1 MKELTKA
8 EEQVMRIL
16 WKLEEGIVKNIL
28 DIMPEPKPAYSTVST
43 VVRVLQ
49 TKGFIKHKAYGNS
62 HVYYPAIEEK
72 DYKNFAIDKIMDGF
86 FDNSYHDLVSFLVNE
101 KKMTANDVKE
111 MTKMV
116 EQLASKDKSK

>member
-16 WKLEEGIVKNIL
+16 WKLQEGIVKDIL
-28 DIMPEPKPAYSTVST
+28 DMMPEPKPAYSTVST

-62 HVYYPAIEEK
+62 HVYFPAIEEK
-72 DYKNFAIDKIMDGF
+72 DYKNFAIDKIIDGF

-101 KKMTANDVKE
+101 KKMTADDVRE

-116 EQLASKDKSK
+116 EQLAIKDKSK

>member
-16 WKLEEGIVKNIL
+16 WKLKEGIVKDIL
-28 DIMPEPKPAYSTVST
+28 DMMPEPKPAYSTVST

-62 HVYYPAIEEK
+62 HVYFPAIEEK
-72 DYKNFAIDKIMDGF
+72 EYKNFAIDKIMDGF

-116 EQLASKDKSK
+116 EQLALKDKSK